1 MSTNRYGTDSIIEE
15 GTYAAG
21 TCPPDFATA
30 EVLFCNGAC
39 GDDWGNSHG
48 DAEKGCQQA
57 DADAYCK
64 LKLCDVYQF
73 STFYVVDRLSGND
86 DPMTPGFGCMYG
98 KEKVDV
104 DFDKYEGTWF
114 QDEGFTIQDVHFTTG
129 TWETHGSGQVIRN
142 ATCDTL
148 RKYIH
153 ASIIK

>member
-1 MSTNRYGTDSIIEE
+1 M
-15 GTYAAG
+15 
-21 TCPPDFATA
+21 
-30 EVLFCNGAC
+30 LFCNGAC
-39 GDDWGNSHG
+39 GDDWGDDETN
-48 DAEKGCQQA
+48 CQQA

-64 LKLCDVYQF
+64 LKNCDENGFAESFVIDQI
-73 STFYVVDRLSGND
+73 SRND